1 MKILIL
7 SLKQKFTIDYI
18 IKAGAHPSKI
28 VLGVP
33 FYGRTFV
40 TKNEGYLGD
49 ASDDQG
55 FKGPFTRENGFL
67 GYNEICTE
75 LSNTSSNWTRT
86 FDEATNQAIIRLR
99 DEDKQETKVVTYDDS
114 RAIANKMRFAVEKSL
129 GGIMVWSIDTD
140 DFLGECQVDS
150 SLTETFVDFGK
161 VPGVQLSIPKRINAN
176 YPLLRTVNE
185 GLILAEEQIDQEDEI
200 KRKQQEE
207 DRENEIPHVENGD
220 NSGPSIAINACILVL
235 ACLNILF

>member
-1 MKILIL
+1 M
-7 SLKQKFTIDYI
+7 
-18 IKAGAHPSKI
+18 
-28 VLGVP
+28 
-33 FYGRTFV
+33 
-40 TKNEGYLGD
+40 TKNDGNLGD

-67 GYNEICTE
+67 GYNEICSE
-75 LSNTSSNWTRT
+75 LSNRSLNWTRT
-86 FDEATNQAIIRLR
+86 FDEATNQAIIKLR

-114 RAIANKMRFAVEKSL
+114 RAMANKMRYAVEKSL

-161 VPGVQLSIPKRINAN
+161 APGVQLSIPKRISGN
-176 YPLLRTVNE
+176 YPLLRTINE
-185 GLILAEEQIDQEDEI
+185 GLILAEDEIDQEEQI

-207 DRENEIPHVENGD
+207 DRENEIPHGENSEEP
-220 NSGPSIAINACILVL
+220 NSSPSITMMNGWMLVL
-235 ACLNILF
+235 ASLYRLF